1 MEILNST
8 YISLFKYFS
17 ELYGVFIHPHLLDNW
32 HKHQGDG
39 MADTKTLVGK
49 RIRSLRK
56 LNDLSQEQLGERAN
70 ISAKYVGEVE
80 RGKANFTID
89 ILEKISTA
97 LNANLPDL
105 FDFHHELRRGEIK
118 NEINSLIKD
127 ASDQDLH
134 TIFRIFKSILK

>member
-1 MEILNST
+1 
-8 YISLFKYFS
+8 
-17 ELYGVFIHPHLLDNW
+17 
-32 HKHQGDG
+32 

-97 LNANLPDL
+97 LNVNLPDL

-118 NEINSLIKD
+118 NEINSMIKD
-127 ASDQDLH
+127 ASDQDLQ